1 MLPVFVDI
9 DTRLSVPLQCR
20 GNSVLDLMS
29 DMLAIVERTADA
41 WIMTT
46 DHRGTTSQITS
57 LFMEG
62 TSLTSKGTTNDR
74 TATSMLTLVRCQAT

>member
-20 GNSVLDLMS
+20 GNSVLGLMS

-41 WIMTT
+41 WIMMTGKT
-46 DHRGTTSQITS
+46 LMIT
-57 LFMEG
+57 
-62 TSLTSKGTTNDR
+62 
-74 TATSMLTLVRCQAT
+74 AH